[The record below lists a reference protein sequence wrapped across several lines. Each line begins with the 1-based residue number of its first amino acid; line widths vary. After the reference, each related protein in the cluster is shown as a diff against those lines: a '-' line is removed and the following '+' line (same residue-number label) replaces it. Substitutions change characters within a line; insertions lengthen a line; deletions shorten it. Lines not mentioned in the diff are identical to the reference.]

1 MRAAMDARIINN
13 SDALAALAPEWPPL
27 CRRQPNGTPVQS
39 PMWLLSWWHHFGS
52 NELNVITVRENDR
65 LVGFAPLYVLRDEDE
80 SLGLFLGTGISDYL
94 DVLGDAPFDLT
105 NIDCQMWDFQQ
116 LRPSSAVLRLS
127 LADGWTDNIEDQDAC
142 LVLSLADLNF
152 STHFQKKLR
161 YYKRSL
167 G

>member
-1 MRAAMDARIINN
+1 MPVTVITTGEQLSAINA
-13 SDALAALAPEWPPL
+13 DWLELW
-27 CRRQPNGTPVQS
+27 RQTPNATPFQS
-39 PMWLLSWWHHFGS
+39 PMWLLPWWRHFGS

-127 LADGWTDNIEDQDAC
+127 LADGWTDNIEDKDAC
-142 LVLSLADLNF
+142 LV
-152 STHFQKKLR
+152 
-161 YYKRSL
+161 
-167 G
+167 